1 MVGMF
6 LLMAL
11 FVGFL
16 LLLPL
21 MIVGLLL
28 RLIFGLA
35 VLPLKLAGFV
45 IKLTFGLVAGL
56 VGLVVGLAL
65 LAVFVVTAGAFLLIP
80 LLPIVLIGGA
90 AWIAWRILRPKPRPN
105 AYAPTA

>member
-6 LLMAL
+6 VLMAL

-35 VLPLKLAGFV
+35 MLPLKLAGFA

-90 AWIAWRILRPKPRPN
+90 AWIVWRILRRKPRPN
-105 AYAPTA
+105 VYAPTA